1 MPLAKSTSCGKL
13 KKGPKEVSE
22 SRTARVLILSSGSI
36 LTALVSIFSGIVLT
50 RLLSQHDVGTY
61 RQAVLAMTFAVPF
74 VMLGLD
80 RVLFTFLPKETENP
94 RATLVENLTWLMMA
108 GGLLSSFALLGGNHL
123 LAKRFD
129 NPALAPLLA
138 WFGLYAL
145 FFIPAAAVSAGLLA
159 RQRTRTLA
167 VYNVTSRV
175 INFIFVVGLVWFW
188 RTPGA
193 ALLGVLAG
201 TILNCLTGMW
211 LMWHACPGTNW
222 RPSAAGMRRQLLF
235 AIPLGLA
242 SLMGTLTITMDQMI
256 VSLRCTP
263 ADFAVY
269 TVGAMEIPLISIITG
284 SITSVVL
291 VDYARFYQAGRLDEV
306 VRLMQTAMS
315 RSALILL
322 PTMMLFWVLAPNLMQ
337 LLYGSAYA
345 KAAVPVRIYLLLL
358 PVRTLTFGAVFQ
370 ATGSSR
376 PILVNAAVGL
386 VPCALLG
393 WFLTGWLGPVGA
405 ALATVMTTYFF
416 SLPYSVWVLRNR
428 LQRPVLEVFPWHTLW
443 RIAAASGLAAGITG
457 PMAHFLNLNAATSVS
472 LITAV
477 FIPVALGGLIWF
489 GAADWQM
496 LKTTWNGLLPRRNV
510 AGM

>member
-1 MPLAKSTSCGKL
+1 
-13 KKGPKEVSE
+13 VSE

-36 LTALVSIFSGIVLT
+36 LTALVSIFSGMVLT
-50 RLLSQHDVGTY
+50 RLLSQHDFGTY
-61 RQAVLAMTFAVPF
+61 RQAILAMTFAVPF

-159 RQRTRTLA
+159 RQRIRTLA
-167 VYNVTSRV
+167 VYNVASRV
-175 INFIFVVGLVWFW
+175 INFLFVVGLVWFW

-235 AIPLGLA
+235 AIPLGLG
-242 SLMGTLTITMDQMI
+242 SLMGTLSASMDQMI
-256 VSLRCTP
+256 VSMRCTP
-263 ADFAVY
+263 AEFAVY
-269 TVGAMEIPLISIITG
+269 TVGAMEIPLISVITG

-291 VDYARFYQAGRLDEV
+291 VDYARLHQAGKLNEV
-306 VRLMQTAMS
+306 LRLMQTAMT

-322 PTMMLFWVLAPNLMQ
+322 PAMMLFWVLAPYLMQ
-337 LLYGSAYA
+337 LLYGAAYA
-345 KAAVPVRIYLLLL
+345 KAAVPFRIYLLLL
-358 PVRTLTFGAVFQ
+358 PLRTLTFGAVFQ

-376 PILVNAAVGL
+376 PILVLSTIGL
-386 VPCALLG
+386 VAGAVLG
-393 WFLTGWLGPVGA
+393 WLLTGWLGAAGA
-405 ALATVMTTYFF
+405 AVASISVSYLIYLPL
-416 SLPYSVWVLRNR
+416 SLYVLRQR
-428 LQRPVLEVFPWHTLW
+428 LQCSVREVFPWKKLGS
-443 RIAAASGLAAGITG
+443 ILAASGLAAGVVG
-457 PMAHFLNLNAATSVS
+457 LALSCLHLNAIPAIAMATGGFLPLV
-472 LITAV
+472 
-477 FIPVALGGLIWF
+477 LGGLVWL
-489 GAADWQM
+489 GAADGQL
-496 LKTTWNGLLPRRNV
+496 LKTTWRSLWPRQS
-510 AGM
+510 AP

>member
-50 RLLSQHDVGTY
+50 RLLSQHDFGTY

-256 VSLRCTP
+256 VSLRCT
-263 ADFAVY
+263 
-269 TVGAMEIPLISIITG
+269 
-284 SITSVVL
+284 
-291 VDYARFYQAGRLDEV
+291 
-306 VRLMQTAMS
+306 
-315 RSALILL
+315 
-322 PTMMLFWVLAPNLMQ
+322 MMLFWVLAPNLMQ

-345 KAAVPVRIYLLLL
+345 KAAVPFRIYLLLL